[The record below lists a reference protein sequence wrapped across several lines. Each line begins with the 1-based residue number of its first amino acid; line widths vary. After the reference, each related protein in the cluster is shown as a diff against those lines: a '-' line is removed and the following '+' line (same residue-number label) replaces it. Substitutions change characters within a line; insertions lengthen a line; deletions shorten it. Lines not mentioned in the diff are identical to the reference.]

1 MKNKAL
7 LILSLI
13 MMSMVLI
20 GCQQESNTIYVTSYP
35 IQYVATRLG
44 GEEVDIENISNGST
58 ASRSTINKS
67 ALNRMKS
74 DDIVFR
80 TGQLEPYL
88 SLYTRPIQDKGVQI
102 VDLAANSSNY
112 IVNEMVNT
120 RNNSESIDQYRQD
133 SYAWMDPIIL
143 SSMSNT
149 ILETLVEHFP
159 QHEELF
165 NERYQQLKED
175 LIKLDA
181 AYQRLSKVSSF
192 QMLSMTPS
200 FSMWSQSYQLDVYP
214 VISSRF
220 GVLPNSQQLEIIY
233 SQVIEK
239 QIHYLV
245 VEPNLPSS
253 MVELSWQLS
262 EELSLTRLQ
271 LHDLFSL
278 SDADRLSNRD
288 YLSIMYDNL
297 EVLLVIAESS

>member
-1 MKNKAL
+1 MKNKPL

-13 MMSMVLI
+13 MILMILVS
-20 GCQQESNTIYVTSYP
+20 CQQESITIYVTSYP
-35 IQYVATRLG
+35 IQYVASRLG

-74 DDIVFR
+74 NDIVFR

-88 SLYTRPIQDKGVQI
+88 SLYTRPIQDLGVQI

-112 IVNEMVNT
+112 IVNENS
-120 RNNSESIDQYRQD
+120 RINNEIADQYRQD

-149 ILETLVEHFP
+149 ILDTLIEHFP

-165 NERYQQLKED
+165 NERYQLLKED

-181 AYQRLSKVSSF
+181 AYQRLSHVNSF
-192 QMLSMTPS
+192 KMLSMTPS

-214 VISSRF
+214 VVSSLF
-220 GVLPNSQQLEIIY
+220 GVLPNSQQLETIY
-233 SQVIEK
+233 SQVIEN

-245 VEPNLPSS
+245 IEPNLPSS

-262 EELSLTRLQ
+262 EDLSLIRLQ

-288 YLSIMYDNL
+288 YLSIMYENL
-297 EVLLVIAESS
+297 EILLVIAESS